1 MFAKLFGRA
10 RNPAPSY
17 RPSTPA
23 LPARVP
29 GGTRVYA
36 IGDIHGRLDLLQAM
50 NSRVMRDALEFE
62 GTRKVVVYLG
72 DYVDRGVQSR
82 ETVDYLLDEPLAG
95 FERVYLMGNHERT
108 LLDFLVDPRVASN
121 WMSYGGAAT
130 LYSYGVGCDGPR
142 NNLATLTRL
151 QETFRKNLPE
161 RHLQFYNSLTLS
173 HMEGDYLFVHAG
185 IKPGVPLDQQ
195 KERDLLWIRDEFLDS
210 DENFGK
216 IIVHGHTITRAP
228 DAKENRI
235 GIDTGAFA
243 SGKLTAL
250 VLEGDSGRFLD
261 TGTDRRLR
269 AAAGAND
276 GYNGG

>member
-1 MFAKLFGRA
+1 M
-10 RNPAPSY
+10 PDS
-17 RPSTPA
+17 
-23 LPARVP
+23 
-29 GGTRVYA
+29 TRVYA

-50 NSRVMRDALEFE
+50 HSLVMRDALEFD
-62 GTRKVVVYLG
+62 GARKVVVYLG

-108 LLDFLVDPRVASN
+108 LLDFLVDPRVASS
-121 WMSYGGAAT
+121 WMTYGGAAT
-130 LYSYGVGCDGPR
+130 LYSYGVGSDGPR

-151 QETFRKNLPE
+151 QENFRRNLPA
-161 RHLQFYNSLTLS
+161 RHLRFFNDLRLS

-185 IKPGVPLDQQ
+185 VKPGVPLGEQQ
-195 KERDLLWIRDEFLDS
+195 ERDLLWIRDEFLDS

-216 IIVHGHTITRAP
+216 IVVHGHTITRAP
-228 DAKENRI
+228 DAKANRI

-250 VLEGDSGRFLD
+250 ALEGDSGRFLD

-269 AAAGAND
+269 ATAMAN
-276 GYNGG
+276 GV